1 MRTMMGK
8 VKRGTGNLFYY
19 GFNLERRIPRD
30 HVLRRVLEKVDFSFV
45 RQQVRDRYGYNGNVS
60 EDPIVILKLMFLL
73 FFDNVKSER
82 ELMRVIGMRLDYLW
96 FLGFDLDDEIPHHSV
111 LSKARR
117 RWGAEVFQ
125 ELFVRVVMQCVKA
138 GLVEGSKIHVD
149 GSLVQA
155 NASRDSVQLEVEQLY
170 EVQERK
176 LEEIETPSKSKGK
189 RKFVSRTDPEAAVVR
204 KGKGDRSRPRYKHH
218 RGIDDQCG
226 VITAVKTTSGDGQEN
241 REMMGLIRQHE
252 SHTAQKVKTVVAD
265 HQYGTNENF
274 AQCCERGIRSHM
286 GDLQW
291 KNRNKSTRKGI
302 FSIHEF
308 TYLPEADGYLCPA
321 GQRLKYHHYD
331 PQRRRYEY
339 RIAADICNTCIL
351 KPQCTRSSQGRTL
364 KRHLRQEEI
373 DQARL
378 QSHSTWARQDR
389 RRRKALME
397 GSFADATNNHHFKR
411 ARWRGLEKQS
421 MQDLLIA
428 VSQNIRILLR
438 AEKLLPTAHTLAKN
452 GCQWVC
458 RVLIHANTWF
468 FHHQQ
473 DRESHNCFALVQRR

>member
-1 MRTMMGK
+1 
-8 VKRGTGNLFYY
+8 
-19 GFNLERRIPRD
+19 
-30 HVLRRVLEKVDFSFV
+30 
-45 RQQVRDRYGYNGNVS
+45 
-60 EDPIVILKLMFLL
+60 MFLL

-117 RWGAEVFQ
+117 RWGSEVFQ

-176 LEEIETPSKSKGK
+176 LEEIETPSKSKRK

-321 GQRLKYHHYD
+321 GQR
-331 PQRRRYEY
+331 
-339 RIAADICNTCIL
+339 
-351 KPQCTRSSQGRTL
+351 
-364 KRHLRQEEI
+364 
-373 DQARL
+373 
-378 QSHSTWARQDR
+378 
-389 RRRKALME
+389 
-397 GSFADATNNHHFKR
+397 
-411 ARWRGLEKQS
+411 
-421 MQDLLIA
+421 
-428 VSQNIRILLR
+428 
-438 AEKLLPTAHTLAKN
+438 
-452 GCQWVC
+452 
-458 RVLIHANTWF
+458 
-468 FHHQQ
+468 
-473 DRESHNCFALVQRR
+473 